1 VLYALAL
8 VAYPNTP
15 ILCKP
20 VQVIN
25 RYQIN
30 SYLHVADNFLSTWHF
45 NLVQPFD
52 LIHWNQIKHHIPNAH
67 NLQRP
72 SYSNP
77 REIGASPWDWR
88 VFPGMRVLSVVA
100 VDARVDVAALK
111 VNRSGSSN
119 SILFTKFVKMK
130 DQMLTQNSK
139 FKGQK
144 HVLA

>member
-1 VLYALAL
+1 M
-8 VAYPNTP
+8 
-15 ILCKP
+15 
-20 VQVIN
+20 
-25 RYQIN
+25 
-30 SYLHVADNFLSTWHF
+30 YLHVADIFLSTWHF

-52 LIHWNQIKHHIPNAH
+52 LIHCNQIKHYITNAH
-67 NLQRP
+67 NLQRL

-119 SILFTKFVKMK
+119 SILS
-130 DQMLTQNSK
+130 LN
-139 FKGQK
+139 
-144 HVLA
+144 L